1 MTPAIQNGSQLGD
14 SVAAESRPEGSC
26 VRESGLDVFERMFRA
41 VELVQ
46 ERLNRACKALH
57 DAQVPYA
64 VVGGN
69 AVAAWVATID
79 DGAVR
84 NTRDVDLLL
93 AEEDL
98 SRASDAIQR
107 VGFVR
112 DEVMGTVVFLDG
124 PDGKPSQG
132 LCILFAGRKV
142 RPEYV
147 SPTPGVERTI
157 EINQKRIVE
166 LEALVEMKLNSYR
179 RKDQTHLQDM
189 IQLGL
194 IDAGWPSLFP
204 AQLGERLQSL
214 LDDPN
219 G

>member
-1 MTPAIQNGSQLGD
+1 MGAVPVLIFFGYTFRMD
-14 SVAAESRPEGSC
+14 SKSLANM
-26 VRESGLDVFERMFRA
+26 VRESGLDVFQRMFRA

-46 ERLNRACKALH
+46 ERLNRACSALR
-57 DAQVPYA
+57 DAQIPYA

-98 SRASDAIQR
+98 PRATDALQR

-132 LCILFAGRKV
+132 LHILIANRKV
-142 RPEYV
+142 RPEYA
-147 SPTPGVERTI
+147 SPTPSVDRTI
-157 EINQKRIVE
+157 ELNQKRIVE
-166 LEALVEMKLNSYR
+166 LEALVEMKLNSFL

-189 IQLGL
+189 IQIGL
-194 IDAGWPSLFP
+194 IDSSWPMRFP
-204 AQLGERLQSL
+204 RQLGDRLQSL
-214 LDDPN
+214 IEDPN